1 MRKKFIVTLTF
12 LFVLFAAMQAQ
23 KPAEMQEV
31 WRVSLN
37 HDFDNVGIHN
47 DILYGS
53 NDKNYSVLKTA
64 SGGVMW
70 SSKFKEISDKINKID
85 LQFEVYDANALFMF
99 DKKMGKDQLVVADLT
114 TGKMLW
120 HSEKY
125 QSIEDL
131 EQVFYIPEIEAFGI
145 ITDKSLNMV
154 KARTGEELWSTD
166 KWNTPVASYMID
178 RDENS
183 ITMINMPKSF
193 LGSVFK
199 GFKNQIIKLNTQ
211 NGNVLW
217 ENTYTGLAQKKVI
230 SGERVVSLKT
240 KGDKLFLQFNGL
252 QVYDYK
258 TGTPLWKAHFDATFD
273 NVVGR
278 IKGGGRAVKKGVYGC
293 VADPI
298 VDGNDVYVIDMKSR
312 SEQYLRKLD
321 LNSGKVLWS
330 SPEIKDAKVLPG
342 LVKINDIIVL
352 QVGGA
357 VEVQAQTVRTIAG
370 TTTTRW
376 QKYYQN
382 VGPYN
387 VQAFKASDGSQVWQS
402 EKFKKGITNITNDQ
416 NALVVC
422 SGKELYN
429 LDYKTGSEKYE
440 VALGDDDIKLAQKI
454 INSSEVESA
463 EVNKGNIIIVG
474 ENGVSA
480 HAITTGAKLWSQR
493 IKDGEFNGIY
503 GKTAFYE
510 KDNGDVFAIDVNSG
524 KATYYDAR
532 KDAKTEYSEQGD
544 YLYVFEKKKITKLK
558 TN

>member
-1 MRKKFIVTLTF
+1 MTQKNLITVTL
-12 LFVLFAAMQAQ
+12 LLVLSFAIRAQ

-31 WRVSLN
+31 WHANVS
-37 HDFDNVGIHN
+37 HDFDNTGIHN

-53 NDKNYSVLKTA
+53 NDKNYSVIKPST
-64 SGGVMW
+64 GEVMW
-70 SSKFKEISDKINKID
+70 SSKFKDISDKINKID
-85 LQFEVYDANALFMF
+85 LQFEVYDARALFMF
-99 DKKMGKDQLVVADLT
+99 DKKMGKDQLVVADLN

-125 QSIEDL
+125 QNIEDI
-131 EQVFYIPEIEAFGI
+131 EQVFYVPEIEAFGI

-178 RDENS
+178 RNENS
-183 ITMINMPKSF
+183 ITMINMPKSL

-217 ENTYTGLAQKKVI
+217 ENTYSGVAQRKVI

-258 TGTPLWKAHFDATFD
+258 TGAPLWKAHFDATFD

-278 IKGGGRAVKKGVYGC
+278 IKGGGRVVKKGVYGC
-293 VADPI
+293 VADPV

-321 LNSGKVLWS
+321 INSGKVLWS

-357 VEVQAQTVRTIAG
+357 VEVQAQTVKTIG
-370 TTTTRW
+370 GSTVTKW

-387 VQAFKASDGSQVWQS
+387 VQAFKTSDGSQVWQS
-402 EKFKKGITNITNDQ
+402 EKFKKGITNITNDE
-416 NALVVC
+416 NSLIVC
-422 SGKELYN
+422 SGKELYSI
-429 LDYKTGSEKYE
+429 DYKTGSEKYAVE
-440 VALGDDDIKLAQKI
+440 LGGDDIKLAQKI
-454 INSSEVESA
+454 INSSDVESA
-463 EVNKGNIIIVG
+463 DVNKGNIIIIG
-474 ENGVSA
+474 ENGVSG
-480 HAITTGAKLWSQR
+480 HAISNGAKIWSQR

-524 KATYYDAR
+524 KAAYYDAR